1 MKAAPVPDEPEPLF
15 PLQAGWLS
23 GEQKAK
29 QVGSKLS
36 VQKVTLSADAPLQIE
51 GPNPIPHRLR

>member
-1 MKAAPVPDEPEPLF
+1 MKAAPVPDEPEPLS
-15 PLQAGWLS
+15 LQAGWLS

-51 GPNPIPHRLR
+51 GPNPTPHRLR